1 MPATTKPMTTNET
14 QPVLLTVTEVCEL
27 LHLSRPTVYGLI
39 NSGQLRSF
47 KVGRVRRVPTS
58 AVDDYVAGMVAS
70 NGGHGA
76 A

>member
-1 MPATTKPMTTNET
+1 MTKNGN
-14 QPVLLTVTEVCEL
+14 QPVLLTVSEVCEL

-70 NGGHGA
+70 DACFGRAPGA
-76 A
+76 V